1 MQEDRT
7 KIRPGGTP
15 EMSLLDKV
23 RAHVLGL
30 GYEPGSLVPEAALAN
45 EFSVSR
51 TPIRE
56 VLKQLEIEGLVEIR
70 PRVGTFVRRPTRREL
85 IELFQLKESLEGL
98 AASLMA
104 WRGSVPELSTL
115 ERNLL
120 DSDAAAEAGDSEGYA
135 ELVHE
140 FHWTLMRGAD
150 NHKLYEAY
158 ERLMNQLAY
167 HRLVTRS
174 VSDPI
179 RLAASGREHRAVVD
193 AIREKDPLGA
203 EFAMRNH
210 VHASS
215 RVALTPERPD
225 GERRGLG
232 DSES

>member
-1 MQEDRT
+1 MQANRMNARAGDT
-7 KIRPGGTP
+7 A

-23 RAHVLGL
+23 RSHVLGL
-30 GYEPGSLVPEAALAN
+30 GYEPGSLVPEAALAS
-45 EFSVSR
+45 EFNVSR

-98 AASLMA
+98 AANLLA
-104 WRGSVPELSTL
+104 WRGPVPELATL
-115 ERNLL
+115 ERNLA
-120 DSDAAAEAGDSEGYA
+120 DSDAAAQAGDSEAYA

-174 VSDPI
+174 VSDPN

-193 AIREKDPLGA
+193 AIRQKDPLGA

-215 RVALTPERPD
+215 RVALTPERSET
-225 GERRGLG
+225 ERGHPG
-232 DSES
+232 DRER

>member
-1 MQEDRT
+1 MQHDATTTRSN
-7 KIRPGGTP
+7 GSAA
-15 EMSLLDKV
+15 MSLLEKV

-30 GYEPGSLVPEAALAN
+30 GYEPGSLIPEAALAS
-45 EFSVSR
+45 EFNVSR

-98 AASLMA
+98 GASLMA
-104 WRGSVPELSTL
+104 WRGSIPELAVL
-115 ERNLL
+115 ERNLDQSDAAVAAG
-120 DSDAAAEAGDSEGYA
+120 DSDAYA

-150 NHKLYEAY
+150 NLKLLEAY

-167 HRLVTRS
+167 HRLVTS
-174 VSDPI
+174 SLADPD
-179 RLAASGREHRAVVD
+179 RLAASTREHRAVVE
-193 AIREKDPLGA
+193 AIRAKDPVGA
-203 EFAMRNH
+203 EFAMRHH

-215 RVALTPERPD
+215 RVTLTPESFDGHRSHLTERP
-225 GERRGLG
+225 
-232 DSES
+232 